1 MSNFV
6 KRWSDA
12 NFVSFLLYYYCN
24 NAVVKRLRPYFEFK
38 SRYVPWLSE
47 WTAFQWDSEV
57 CKEVVKVELDLNSW
71 ASCESSVDSA
81 VAGKQLLKIP
91 NQYEFHYLEQKNV
104 Y

>member
-1 MSNFV
+1 M
-6 KRWSDA
+6 
-12 NFVSFLLYYYCN
+12 
-24 NAVVKRLRPYFEFK
+24 
-38 SRYVPWLSE
+38 YVPWLSE

-91 NQYEFHYLEQKNV
+91 NQYEFHCLEQKKNIEQWLFEKV
-104 Y
+104 LSLIIIKVIN